1 MMEERVKKIIIE
13 VLKKEGKE
21 TSQQID
27 YSTRLREDL
36 GFDSLMLAVLTVIIE
51 DEFGIDIFEDG
62 LVETFGEIVEILKK
76 KV

>member
-1 MMEERVKKIIIE
+1 MEERVKKIIIE